1 MGRGHRV
8 AGRVAAEAWTHRG
21 AGASHR
27 EARARKATG
36 DAGAWERGHQ
46 ATGARARGGVGAGA
60 AGGLGATVGRGH
72 RGLGRVAAEAWRH
85 RGAGASHWEARA
97 RKATRDAGAWA
108 RGHQATGARARRGV
122 GAQGRGR
129 GGRRGRGVDGEQG
142 ARDGEKE
149 GEVKSSW
156 TSRPSTDNCSSST
169 RRHFFN

>member
-1 MGRGHRV
+1 
-8 AGRVAAEAWTHRG
+8 
-21 AGASHR
+21 
-27 EARARKATG
+27 
-36 DAGAWERGHQ
+36 
-46 ATGARARGGVGAGA
+46 
-60 AGGLGATVGRGH
+60 VGRGH

-149 GEVKSSW
+149 GEVKGKRERERERGGEL
-156 TSRPSTDNCSSST
+156 TSGSKSGDHRLQNLGHHGGERDGRE
-169 RRHFFN
+169 RRLLRGKIK